1 MIRLAV
7 AALALV
13 SIDLPGKFVPF
24 ADIPAG
30 PSAEAVNANCL
41 SCHSGDMVMNQPHL
55 TRAEWQGEVAK
66 MRNAYKAPVDPASDA
81 AILDWLVAMQAARN
95 DIKSPQG

>member
-30 PSAEAVNANCL
+30 PSAEAVKPTAC
-41 SCHSGDMVMNQPHL
+41 
-55 TRAEWQGEVAK
+55 RAIRATW
-66 MRNAYKAPVDPASDA
+66 
-81 AILDWLVAMQAARN
+81 
-95 DIKSPQG
+95 